1 MDTKEYLIQCVKKWV
16 KIDNEIRHL
25 KKEQNLR
32 TQEKKKVSND
42 LMNIM
47 RQHEIDCFD
56 LKDGQ
61 LMYSKKNV
69 KKPITQKTLMS
80 ILSNYF
86 EGDSLKASD
95 LNQYIM
101 ENREER
107 IEEKI
112 VRKVNKESV
121 CPITSESDK

>member
-47 RQHEIDCFD
+47 RQNEIDCFD

-80 ILSNYF
+80 ILSTYF

-95 LNQYIM
+95 LNQFIM

-107 IEEKI
+107 VEEKI

-121 CPITSESDK
+121 FSENDK

>member
-25 KKEQNLR
+25 KKEQNSR
-32 TQEKKKVSND
+32 SQEKKKVSND
-42 LMNIM
+42 LIEIM
-47 RQHEIDCFD
+47 RQHDIDCFD

-61 LMYSKKNV
+61 IMYCKKNV
-69 KKPITQKTLMS
+69 KKPINQKTLMS

-86 EGDSLKASD
+86 EGDSLKAQD

-107 IEEKI
+107 VEEKI
-112 VRKVNKESV
+112 VRKINKDNIYSTVEN
-121 CPITSESDK
+121 EK